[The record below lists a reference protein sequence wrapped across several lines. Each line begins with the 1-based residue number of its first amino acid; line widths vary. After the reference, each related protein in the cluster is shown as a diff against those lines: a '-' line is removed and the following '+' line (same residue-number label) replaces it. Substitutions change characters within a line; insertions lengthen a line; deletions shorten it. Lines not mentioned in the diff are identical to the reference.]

1 MEEKI
6 KNLAESESKLLE
18 KQSETEVK
26 LARIE
31 ERQSYMS
38 NQIDSMHSNIIS
50 EMHRS
55 VDGRMQDLSLIVE
68 GQQKTLT
75 KIIEVQGKQTQ
86 QIDGIQRTLD
96 HFTKIEERVDDIEK
110 KVTKLESFY
119 VTEEELKK
127 EKIKGRW
134 AAIGAVVAALSS
146 IVCALIATLA

>member
-75 KIIEVQGKQTQ
+75 
-86 QIDGIQRTLD
+86 
-96 HFTKIEERVDDIEK
+96 TKPPT
-110 KVTKLESFY
+110 KVTK
-119 VTEEELKK
+119 
-127 EKIKGRW
+127 
-134 AAIGAVVAALSS
+134 
-146 IVCALIATLA
+146 